1 MNLRVR
7 HQTVYRYEAPVSY
20 AIQTLRLSP
29 RPHDG
34 LRVVKW
40 RVEAGGRDDLPFF
53 VDGFGNMAHTHSINR
68 EHDSITLLVE
78 GEVETEDTAGIVRGG
93 LEPLPEI
100 FFLRTTALTMAD
112 EAIADLA
119 DGAAGGGSILDR
131 LHRLMNAVRDRLDYE
146 IGVTDTATT
155 AAQALDRGAGVCQDH
170 AHVFI
175 AAARLLGIPARYVGG
190 YLWTGAGAQESEA
203 SHAWAEAYVEN
214 LGWVGFDPSNR
225 ICPTHAYIR
234 SSVGLDYA
242 AAAPVRGIRRGNSV
256 ESLAVRIAISADGDQ

>member
-7 HQTVYRYEAPVSY
+7 HQTVYRYETPVSY

-34 LRVVKW
+34 LRVVNW
-40 RVEAGGRDDLPFF
+40 RVEASGRDDLPFF
-53 VDGFGNMAHTHSINR
+53 VDGFGNMVHTHSINR
-68 EHDSITLLVE
+68 QHDSITLLVE
-78 GEVETEDTAGIVRGG
+78 GEVETEDMAGIVRGG

-119 DGAAGGGSILDR
+119 DGAAGEGSPLDR

-146 IGVTDTATT
+146 IGVTDTTTT
-155 AAQALDRGAGVCQDH
+155 AAQALNQGAGVCQDH

-190 YLWTGAGAQESEA
+190 YLWRGTAAQESEA

-214 LGWVGFDPSNR
+214 LGWVGFDASNR

-242 AAAPVRGIRRGNSV
+242 AAAPVRGVRRGNST
-256 ESLAVRIAISADGDQ
+256 ESLAVRIAISADPDQ